1 DATIRARSTKLFA
14 SVQNSN
20 RQQVIDTYR
29 AAILNLSGDTT
40 RGQKIFEANCAICH
54 QQGTAGNVGPK
65 LGELQDRSPDTL
77 LVSILDPNRDVKA
90 SFVNYLLVTRDGD
103 DLSGCIV
110 SETPTGIT
118 MRRAGG
124 LEDTLLR
131 KNIKS
136 LRSTG
141 LSLMPEGV
149 ETGINPQQMADLL
162 AYLQSYKD

>member
-1 DATIRARSTKLFA
+1 
-14 SVQNSN
+14 
-20 RQQVIDTYR
+20 
-29 AAILNLSGDTT
+29 
-40 RGQKIFEANCAICH
+40 
-54 QQGTAGNVGPK
+54 
-65 LGELQDRSPDTL
+65 L

-90 SFVNYLLVTRDGD
+90 NFGNYLLVTRDGD

-118 MRRAGG
+118 MRRAGN
-124 LEDTLLR
+124 LQDTVLR

-149 ETGINPQQMADLL
+149 EGGINPQQMADLI
-162 AYLQSYKD
+162 AYLQTYQD